1 MQKER
6 IAENV
11 YFFQSETY
19 ALVTA
24 GLVLGPQWAVLVD
37 TLATPD
43 ESLAIRDF
51 VEQELG
57 VPVRYIVNTHYHA
70 DHCWGNCYFPGATVV
85 GHRLCREWL
94 WTKGKPSLEAA
105 KRQGNLFRNTEIV
118 LPHMTFERGSLT
130 LRVGKKTLS
139 IVHLPGHS
147 MDGIGVLVE
156 EDKILFSGD
165 VFMPLPYLVD
175 GDLEETLSSFKKITK
190 MGLENIVQGHGDV
203 VLRGEIEAALK
214 DNINYL
220 AALRKAVRKA
230 GKRKY
235 PWDILEEVTIDACG
249 KSRVL
254 IGGLAEE
261 LHRRNLKAL
270 YRQIYGELPLSSE
283 DADDYEE

>member
-24 GLVLGPQWAVLVD
+24 GLVLGPQWAVLID

-70 DHCWGNCYFPGATVV
+70 DHCWGNCYFPGATVI

-94 WTKGKPSLEAA
+94 GTKGKPSLEAA
-105 KRQGNLFRNTEIV
+105 KKQGNLFRNTEIV
-118 LPHMTFERGSLT
+118 LPHMTFERGSLI
-130 LRVGKKTLS
+130 LRVAKKTLS

-156 EDKILFSGD
+156 EDKILFAGD

-214 DNINYL
+214 DNVNYL

-235 PWDILEEVTIDACG
+235 PWDVLEEVTIDACG

>member
-6 IAENV
+6 IADNV

-24 GLVLGPQWAVLVD
+24 GLVLGPQWAVLID
-37 TLATPD
+37 TLATPE
-43 ESLAIRDF
+43 ESLTIRDF

-70 DHCWGNCYFPGATVV
+70 DHCWGNCYFPGATVI
-85 GHRLCREWL
+85 GHRLCRDWL
-94 WTKGKPSLEAA
+94 WAKGKPSLESA
-105 KRQGNLFRNTEIV
+105 KKQSNLFRNTEIV

-130 LRVGKKTLS
+130 LRVAKKTLS

-156 EDKILFSGD
+156 EDKILFAGD

-203 VLRGEIEAALK
+203 ILRGEIEAALK
-214 DNINYL
+214 DNVNYL